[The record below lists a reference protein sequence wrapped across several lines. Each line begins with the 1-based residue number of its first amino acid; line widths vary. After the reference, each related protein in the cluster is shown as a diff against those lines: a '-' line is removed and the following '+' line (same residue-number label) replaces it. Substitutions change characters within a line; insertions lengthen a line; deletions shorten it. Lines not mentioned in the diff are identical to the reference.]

1 MFKFFTAAALAAIA
15 AAQEVLLTYSFIADN
30 GDGTYT
36 FFDPSIGNTSVIPA
50 ETLPAG
56 LVLAEGDEL

>member
-36 FFDPSIGNTSVIPA
+36 FFDPSIGNT
-50 ETLPAG
+50 
-56 LVLAEGDEL
+56 